1 MTAVNDLITL
11 SRTLTNTTSTQVSD
25 ADVLTYMNIVY
36 HDLEE
41 AIVAQVN
48 EDYFYDYLTTDSVI
62 DQSEYQLKTSTAT
75 VEWVKKLLWVS
86 VKQKVADSVYIKYR
100 LNDLWSLDRDLQY
113 YEDNQSSWDPFFV
126 IQEDSIF
133 LFPTPDE
140 VVTDWVK
147 IHVIVNLVDL
157 AAWWA
162 ETTVMIPRQWHHL
175 IAIWVKQYIYMA
187 RNLINEKNDA
197 KNEYETEKLKFINAL
212 SERYVNPVNVKLPN
226 FNTIK
231 Y

>member
-75 VEWVKKLLWVS
+75 VE
-86 VKQKVADSVYIKYR
+86 
-100 LNDLWSLDRDLQY
+100 
-113 YEDNQSSWDPFFV
+113 
-126 IQEDSIF
+126 
-133 LFPTPDE
+133 
-140 VVTDWVK
+140 
-147 IHVIVNLVDL
+147 
-157 AAWWA
+157 
-162 ETTVMIPRQWHHL
+162 
-175 IAIWVKQYIYMA
+175 
-187 RNLINEKNDA
+187 
-197 KNEYETEKLKFINAL
+197 
-212 SERYVNPVNVKLPN
+212 
-226 FNTIK
+226 
-231 Y
+231 